1 MIIPGL
7 IYLERINST
16 DLQSIPSLFDL
27 SKALAATF
35 DDKIQNSLIE
45 SRFTWHTD
53 FVDTDSQKHV
63 EKWVEKIGFHFQLY
77 AARYPP
83 RIVSTTIPASVMTTA
98 RGRVPLLKLERKV
111 VSGDVSGTL
120 GEALMASILVI
131 GFGLRPSSIVHLKA
145 TKQTGRAPDFYI
157 LDIPNDL
164 ASFIDPLPNAIID
177 PPLVIEAK
185 GAAMFDQ
192 TSIASKL
199 ANAFQQIEQIR
210 TGYGLAA
217 VFVRD
222 PVNRHYHVLMV
233 AVHP

>member
-7 IYLERINST
+7 IYLERINSV
-16 DLQSIPSLFDL
+16 DLQTIQLIIDK
-27 SKALAATF
+27 SKELAETF
-35 DDKIQNSLIE
+35 ETKIENAIIE
-45 SRFTWHTD
+45 STFSWHTD

-83 RIVSTTIPASVMTTA
+83 RIVSATIPASVTTTA
-98 RGRVPLLKLERKV
+98 RGKVPLLKLERKV

-120 GEALMASILVI
+120 GEALMASILLI
-131 GFGLRPSSIVHLKA
+131 RFGLRPNSIVHLKA
-145 TKQTGRAPDFYI
+145 TKQTGRSPDFYI
-157 LDIPNDL
+157 LDIPTDL
-164 ASFIDPLPNAIID
+164 ANFIDPLPNSTVD

-185 GAAMFDQ
+185 GAAKFDRA
-192 TSIASKL
+192 SIAGKL

-210 TGYGLAA
+210 TNYGIAA

-222 PVNRHYHVLMV
+222 PVNRHYHVLIV
-233 AVHP
+233 VIHP